1 MSDFYDEMYAM
12 ATELLAPTIEGGLGQ
27 GRIVLSRSTPG
38 EEDPERPW
46 LPVEP
51 TTVTEVLKGA
61 ASGVD
66 TRLVGSEVGGSVILS
81 SDKQI
86 VCSAPDMDYKAG
98 DVLSLDGKPVHI
110 VSVQKIPAVGTTVA
124 VKFIVRG

>member
-12 ATELLAPTIEGGLGQ
+12 ANELLAPTDEDGLGQ

-51 TTVTEVLKGA
+51 TTVTEVLDGV

-66 TRLVGSEVGGSVILS
+66 TRLVGSVVGGSVILS
-81 SDKQI
+81 SDRQ
-86 VCSAPDMDYKAG
+86 VTCSAPDMDYKAG

-110 VSVQKIPAVGTTVA
+110 VGVQKIPAVGTTVA